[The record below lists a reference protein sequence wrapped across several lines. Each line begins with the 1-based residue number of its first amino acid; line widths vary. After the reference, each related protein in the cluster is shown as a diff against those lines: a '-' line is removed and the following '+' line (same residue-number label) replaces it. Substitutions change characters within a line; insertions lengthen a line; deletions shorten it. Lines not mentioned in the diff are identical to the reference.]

1 MTIMLFNS
9 WTFVAFLLVVLTGY
23 YFGPSWLSRT
33 AAGQTGW
40 LTVASFVFYGW
51 HTPWLVILLAV
62 STFIN
67 AEVGRRLLAPTAT
80 LVTRRR
86 DLAVAL
92 TFNLA
97 ALAFFKY
104 ASLFARLLLPAA
116 LWKKWEPFLGHIP
129 LPIGISFYTFQGI
142 SLVMDL
148 YRAGA
153 AGVPGATYPKGPRE
167 TLWFQERTW
176 FFKSFFPQLISGPI
190 VKAHEFFHQI
200 GRKELRNVDWNG
212 AVKHLVGGFFLKMVV
227 ADNLK
232 EATVALSYPKFVALP
247 KLGLLTLL
255 YGFSFQIFADF
266 CGYSLIAIGLAKLF
280 GYELPINFSNPYL
293 SRSITEFWRR
303 WHISLSSWLRNY
315 LYIPLGGNRHGGLRT
330 YINLFLVMFL
340 GGLWHGA
347 AWSYAVW
354 GTAHGVLLA
363 LERLTGVRANASEV
377 RRPWTILALLQ
388 VLLTFNLVSGLWLLF
403 KLPNFRHVIEFAKC
417 LIHAPWGLEPRTF
430 FVIALFCVPLVLMHL
445 HAAVAHRIPQWRAC
459 FSQRTW
465 DRGEAVA
472 YAGMAWL
479 IIVNSGTPGEFI
491 YFQF

>member
-1 MTIMLFNS
+1 MLFNS
-9 WTFVAFLLVVLTGY
+9 WTFVVFLLIVFAGY

-40 LTVASFVFYGW
+40 LTLASFIFYGW
-51 HTPWLVILLAV
+51 HTPWLVILLV
-62 STFIN
+62 ISTFVN
-67 AEVGRRLLAPTAT
+67 AEAGRRLLDPAATAIQ
-80 LVTRRR
+80 RRR
-86 DLAVAL
+86 VLTVAL
-92 TFNLA
+92 VFNLG

-104 ASLFARLLLPAA
+104 AGLFARLILPAS
-116 LWKKWEPFLGHIP
+116 LWTRWEPWLGDIP

-153 AGVPGATYPKGPRE
+153 KGVPGAEFPKTTRE

-190 VKAHEFFHQI
+190 VKAHEFFYQI
-200 GRKELRNVDWNG
+200 GRKELRQVDWDG

-232 EATVALSYPKFVALP
+232 EATAALAFPKFV
-247 KLGLLTLL
+247 GLQKFSLVLLL

-266 CGYSLIAIGLAKLF
+266 CGYSMIAIGLGKLF
-280 GYELPINFSNPYL
+280 GYELPINFRQPYL

-303 WHISLSSWLRNY
+303 WHISLSTWLRSY
-315 LYIPLGGNRHGGLRT
+315 LYIPLGGNRHGTVRT

-354 GTAHGVLLA
+354 GTAHGLLLA
-363 LERLTGVRANASEV
+363 IERLCGVRGHEADDSA
-377 RRPWTILALLQ
+377 PWSFVAAFRAFI
-388 VLLTFNLVSGLWLLF
+388 TFNLVSVLWLLF
-403 KLPNFRHVIEFAKC
+403 KLPNFKHVIEYVRC
-417 LIHAPWGLEPRTF
+417 LATAPNGVEPQLL
-430 FVIALFCVPLVLMHL
+430 FVIGLFSLPVILMHL
-445 HAAVAHRIPQWRAC
+445 YSAARPMLPAVRAR
-459 FSQRTW
+459 FG
-465 DRGEAVA
+465 DRAFAWSEAMVF
-472 YAGMAWL
+472 AGMAWL
-479 IIVNSGTPGEFI
+479 ILVNSGTPGEFI